1 MLHNIS
7 IIDGRGVYKV
17 TQVTSLCHLH
27 SLCKF
32 HNIKSY
38 IKLFPMAITPKT
50 SAKGHIS
57 HYILSFFPNNLFLYL
72 FLFCLLYAYFL
83 YSVHSMQC
91 CVSES
96 MCLLRIRIRIL
107 KKLGLQYFFYHRY
120 TYIYIYLTILLGRTE
135 IWFLGLDPNK
145 VF

>member
-72 FLFCLLYAYFL
+72 FLFCLLYAHFFIFRAFYT
-83 YSVHSMQC
+83 V
-91 CVSES
+91 
-96 MCLLRIRIRIL
+96 LRIRIHVFTSNPNPYFEKTRIAIL
-107 KKLGLQYFFYHRY
+107 FLPQI
-120 TYIYIYLTILLGRTE
+120 YIYIYIFDNFIRSDRDL
-135 IWFLGLDPNK
+135 
-145 VF
+145 VFRFGPE